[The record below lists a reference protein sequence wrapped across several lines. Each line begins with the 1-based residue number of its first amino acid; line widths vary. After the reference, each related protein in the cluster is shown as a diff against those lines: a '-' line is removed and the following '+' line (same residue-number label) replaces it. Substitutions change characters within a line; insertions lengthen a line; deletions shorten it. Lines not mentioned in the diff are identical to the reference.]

1 MEKMKKM
8 KEIWNRTMS
17 ALRTKKLTG
26 LILLGC
32 ALLLLG
38 ATGVRSISAADEARI
53 NAERCEAAAKQ
64 LAAVAQDDTR
74 WQDMAERSP
83 DFCIRAGHTVL
94 RPVSEH

>member
-1 MEKMKKM
+1 MKKM
-8 KEIWNRTMS
+8 IRDTWDKVTG
-17 ALRTKKLTG
+17 AVRTKKLTG

-53 NAERCEAAAKQ
+53 NEARCEAAAKQ
-64 LAAVAQDDTR
+64 LTSVAPEDAD
-74 WQDMAERSP
+74 WKNMAERSP
-83 DFCIRAGHTVL
+83 ELCIRAGHTVL